1 MICGVTLS
9 IVSLSVNSYA
19 ETNVPEGR
27 AIIGED
33 TRVRVMDTTK
43 APYSSI
49 IYLLKADGGFGSGT
63 VIGKNKVLTAA
74 HVVTSLKT
82 SADISKAR
90 VSPARNDYYYPFGS
104 FSIESID
111 MHTGW
116 TVENNRDYDIA
127 VVTLKPNSSGK
138 NIGDVVP
145 IIPVKNVPNIPTGT
159 KGLLP
164 GYSQD
169 KHGQLWEAKG
179 SVISQTTLR
188 VYYDMDSIGGTSGA
202 PVYNENNQ
210 LMAVHTSEY
219 RINGVAYKN
228 AGSKITGSNYEF
240 IAKHLGQNEIDT
252 QAPSQVT
259 GVRAAN
265 ITTNSTQLFWN
276 PATDNVG
283 VEKYEVY
290 RNGSKIGESK
300 TTAFAA
306 TGLIADS
313 SYTFSIIAVD
323 QAGNRSKMS
332 TGVTVRTEKEIV
344 ADTQAPSQ
352 VTGVKA
358 SDITS
363 TSAQLNWNAS
373 TDNIGVEKYEV
384 YRNGSRIGESRTTKF
399 ELSGLTANTT
409 YTISIA
415 ALDKAGNRSD
425 LSTALIFNTEK
436 EVEKPSENQTT
447 WVQSKTYVAGDKVF
461 YDGIEYRAKWWTQ
474 GNKPGMSDAWE
485 KLSTSTIEEWKS
497 QLAYSGGNVITFKG
511 VQYKAK
517 WWNRGEEP
525 GKSTVWEKI

>member
-1 MICGVTLS
+1 MICGVSLS
-9 IVSLSVNSYA
+9 IVSLNEKSYA
-19 ETNVPEGR
+19 ETNVLEGR

-82 SADISKAR
+82 SADISKAS
-90 VSPARNDYYYPFGS
+90 VTPARNGYYYPFGS

-116 TVENNRDYDIA
+116 TVENNRDHDIA

-145 IIPVKNVPNIPTGT
+145 IISVNNVPNLPRGT

-169 KHGQLWEAKG
+169 KHGQLWEARG
-179 SVISQTTLR
+179 SVISQTESR

-202 PVYNENNQ
+202 PVYDENNQ
-210 LMAVHTSEY
+210 LIAVHTSEY
-219 RINGVAYKN
+219 RMGNVAYKN
-228 AGSKITGSNYEF
+228 GGSKITGSNYEF
-240 IAKHLGQNEIDT
+240 IAKHLEQKEIDT
-252 QAPSQVT
+252 QAP
-259 GVRAAN
+259 N
-265 ITTNSTQLFWN
+265 
-276 PATDNVG
+276 
-283 VEKYEVY
+283 
-290 RNGSKIGESK
+290 
-300 TTAFAA
+300 
-306 TGLIADS
+306 
-313 SYTFSIIAVD
+313 
-323 QAGNRSKMS
+323 
-332 TGVTVRTEKEIV
+332 
-344 ADTQAPSQ
+344 Q

-358 SDITS
+358 SNITS

-373 TDNIGVEKYEV
+373 TDNVGVEKYEV
-384 YRNGSRIGESRTTKF
+384 YRNGSRIGESRTTSF
-399 ELSGLTANTT
+399 ELSGLTANTS

-415 ALDKAGNRSD
+415 ALDKAGNRSF
-425 LSTALIFNTEK
+425 LSTALIFYTEK

-447 WVQSKTYVAGDKVF
+447 WVQEKIYVAGDKVF
-461 YDGIEYRAKWWTQ
+461 YDGIEYRAKWWTK
-474 GNKPGMSDAWE
+474 GNKPGMSDVWE
-485 KLSTSTIEEWKS
+485 KLSTGTIEEWKS
-497 QLAYSGGNVITFKG
+497 ELAYSGGNVITFKG

-525 GKSTVWEKI
+525 GKSPVWEKM